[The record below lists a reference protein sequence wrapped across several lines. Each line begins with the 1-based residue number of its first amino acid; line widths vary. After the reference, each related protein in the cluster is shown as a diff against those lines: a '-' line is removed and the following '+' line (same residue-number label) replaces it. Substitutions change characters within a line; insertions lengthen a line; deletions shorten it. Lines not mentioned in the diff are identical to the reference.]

1 MSIVNQNILEDAYLG
16 TELKFLLKIT
26 ADGFSMVDDDFTVT
40 LKRGQVTKVFTKDQ
54 LVQDENDRF
63 YLCFD
68 SAEFGKGLITATIT
82 AYVPD
87 DDFDDGLRTE
97 VQKID
102 LVTINP

>member
-1 MSIVNQNILEDAYLG
+1 MDSAFFG
-16 TELKFLLKIT
+16 TELKFIIEIN
-26 ADGFSMVDDDFTVT
+26 ADGFSMADDDFNIT
-40 LKRGQVTKVFTKDQ
+40 LKRGAFTKVFQKGD
-54 LVQDENDRF
+54 LVQDEEDKF

-68 SAEFGKGLITATIT
+68 SAEFGKGMISAIIT

-102 LVTINP
+102 LIRIDSV